1 MSAIVGIYYPSG
13 KSVEERQLT
22 KMTDILAHRGADGVD
37 VWCDRHVGLGH
48 RLLYTTPESLLER
61 LPFVDS
67 TGDFAITADAR
78 IDNRQELIPVLD
90 FGNLSVTEITDSQI
104 ILAAYQKWGDKCP
117 EKLLG
122 DFAFAIWDKRQQQM
136 FCARDHFGVKPF
148 YYHSSPEIFAFATE
162 IKAIFTE
169 VSIPRQVNEAR
180 IADYLSSMFYDAEMT
195 SYEQILRLPPASWMK
210 ISTSGKEI
218 QTYWALDPEREI
230 KLDSDEAYAAK
241 FKEIFTEAV
250 RCRLRSAYDLGFT
263 LSGGLD
269 SSSIACTAREIAEN
283 QPVPA
288 LHTFS
293 AIFNELDCD
302 EREYINPILEGGGLQ
317 PHFINSDKINPF
329 DNLERALWHQ
339 DEAFYAP
346 NWSMT
351 WALYDRAQSEGV
363 RIILNGFDGDSIVSH
378 GYGYLSELA
387 KAGRW
392 LSLARQTRELAKTL
406 DASFSKWYWSYIKE
420 YGIKPIKNRYSPRK
434 LAKKILQPFL
444 KSQSPTNSYK
454 SQLTNSNTILN
465 SQFAAQIDFTERFKT
480 HRQTVGTM
488 GQDERQR
495 HYLNITGG
503 NLPFCL
509 EVMDK
514 SMAAFGIEPRYAF
527 CDKRLI
533 EFCLALPPE
542 QKLNLGYGRIVMR
555 RAMEGIVPSKVRW
568 RREKTDFTPN
578 FVRGLQYWKQ
588 QDWDK
593 FVSQN
598 QALLEEYIDLPAL
611 KQMIQKFI
619 DPQQKASSKEART
632 LWLVISLVFWL
643 SRTNESFSP
652 TNNELSLVQS

>member
-22 KMTDILAHRGADGVD
+22 KMTDILAHRGTDGVD
-37 VWCDRHVGLGH
+37 VWCDRQVGLGH

-61 LPFVDS
+61 LPFVES

-78 IDNRQELIPVLD
+78 IDNREELIPLLD
-90 FGNLSVTEITDSQI
+90 FGNLSVSEITDSQI

-122 DFAFAIWDKRQQQM
+122 DFAFSIWDKRQQQM

-169 VSIPRQVNEAR
+169 GSIPRQVNEAR

-210 ISTSGKEI
+210 VNADGKEI
-218 QTYWALDPEREI
+218 HTYWALDPEREI

-302 EREYINPILEGGGLQ
+302 EREYINPILEQGGLQ

-339 DEAFYAP
+339 DEAFFAP

-363 RIILNGFDGDSIVSH
+363 RIILNGFDGDNTVSY

-392 LSLARQTRELAKTL
+392 LSLARQTRELAKSL
-406 DASFSKWYWSYIKE
+406 DASFPKWYWSYIKE
-420 YGIKPIKNRYSPRK
+420 YGIKPIKNKYSPQK
-434 LAKKILQPFL
+434 LVKKIKQQFL
-444 KSQSPTNSYK
+444 KSQPSNSASK
-454 SQLTNSNTILN
+454 PQASKFNPILN
-465 SQFAAQIDFTERFKT
+465 TEFATRINFTQRQQT
-480 HRQTVGTM
+480 YRQTVGTM
-488 GQDERQR
+488 GHDERKR
-495 HYLNITGG
+495 HYLNLTGG
-503 NLPFCL
+503 LMPFGL

-514 SMAAFGIEPRYAF
+514 SMAAFGIEPRYVF
-527 CDKRLI
+527 CDKRLL

-555 RAMEGIVPSKVRW
+555 RAMEGIVPPSVRW
-568 RREKTDFTPN
+568 RKGKTDFTPN
-578 FVRGLQYWKQ
+578 FIRGLQCWEQ
-588 QDWDK
+588 EHWDK

-598 QALLEEYIDLPAL
+598 QALLQEYIDLPTL
-611 KQMIQKFI
+611 NQMRQKFI
-619 DPQQKASSKEART
+619 DPQQKATNKEART
-632 LWLVISLVFWL
+632 LWLIISLISWL
-643 SRTNESFSP
+643 NQTDKNFSQ
-652 TNNELSLVQS
+652 TDRQLSLSQS